1 MSERPPLPR
10 SPLPLS
16 VSTSGF
22 GVSGFKSGV
31 SGLDS
36 TLSVASVVVVV
47 FASASGFCSGSG
59 SFSPSPTSNI
69 GSNPAN
75 SARAF
80 ATVLPASTIKESNC
94 LPGFVKSPTAATAN
108 SFTPRTEN
116 VPRRAARPNLIPAYI
131 VPIIARFLRTLFLIS
146 FNLSLFPSLNAFRV

>member
-36 TLSVASVVVVV
+36 TLSAASVVVVV

-94 LPGFVKSPTAATAN
+94 LPGFVKVQRQQLLIVLHQGQRMFPGEQQDPT
-108 SFTPRTEN
+108 
-116 VPRRAARPNLIPAYI
+116 
-131 VPIIARFLRTLFLIS
+131 
-146 FNLSLFPSLNAFRV
+146 